1 MAVMA
6 GILSTLFPPGRG
18 KGGYIFESEITMSGF
33 SPREEEEKLAN
44 ALRLL
49 RYRKGTKLVRR
60 IVIVV
65 P

>member
-6 GILSTLFPPGRG
+6 GILPTLFPPGRG
-18 KGGYIFESEITMSGF
+18 KGGYIFEIEMTIPGF
-33 SPREEEEKLAN
+33 APREEVAKSAN
-44 ALRLL
+44 ALKLIQ
-49 RYRKGTKLVRR
+49 YRKGTKLVKK

>member
-18 KGGYIFESEITMSGF
+18 KGGYVFEREITISGF
-33 SPREEEEKLAN
+33 PPREEEEKLSN
-44 ALRLL
+44 VLKLL
-49 RYRKGTKLVRR
+49 RYRKGTKLVKK